1 MKKIFLILVLFLV
14 GCSTEV
20 NTYNTSTQ
28 DKAKEMMKEESDY
41 IILDVRT
48 KEEYEE
54 KHIED
59 AINIPLDEIEETT
72 ELKDKEQV
80 IFVYCKSGNRSKQ
93 ASEILANLGYTNIY
107 DIGGIST
114 WYE

>member
-1 MKKIFLILVLFLV
+1 MKKIFLLLVLFLI
-14 GCSTEV
+14 GCTTDV
-20 NTYNTSTQ
+20 NTYTTITQ
-28 DKAKEMMKEESDY
+28 DKAKEMMKEESNY

-48 KEEYEE
+48 KEEYDD

-72 ELKDKEQV
+72 ELKNKEQI
-80 IFVYCKSGNRSKQ
+80 IFVYCRSGNRSKQ

-107 DIGGIST
+107 EIGGIST

>member
-1 MKKIFLILVLFLV
+1 MKKILLLLVLLLV
-14 GCSTEV
+14 GCVSTV
-20 NTYNTSTQ
+20 NTYTIITQ
-28 DKAKEMMKEESDY
+28 DKAKEMMKEESNY

-59 AINIPLDEIEETT
+59 AINIPLDEIEKTT
-72 ELKDKEQV
+72 KLKDKEQL